1 MTKTTKVKVVDIFPQ
16 TKEII
21 ATYHIENQKLEH
33 ECELLQFQLDEVTEL
48 VATNLTK
55 LDSAELNVRFQL
67 NLENKGLNDKAEVI
81 QKMLEETNEAI
92 DILHLKFARMLID
105 ARHAEGRIRQQYN
118 ANNIVEKHKRAM
130 LEEINN
136 IAKQMK
142 EQYTEVAPDLRAI
155 FNHETVR
162 YHHPR
167 YSAMINFNDYSPTF
181 SAANNRVISR
191 SEIDNACA
199 GGDL

>member
-1 MTKTTKVKVVDIFPQ
+1 MTKTTKVKVDDIFPK

-21 ATYHIENQKLEH
+21 ASYHIEYQKLEH
-33 ECELLQFQLDEVTEL
+33 ERELLQMQLDEVTET
-48 VATNLTK
+48 VAINLAK
-55 LDSAELNVRFQL
+55 LDSAELNERLQL
-67 NLENKGLNDKAEVI
+67 NLENKGLKEKAEVI
-81 QKMLEETNEAI
+81 QKMLEENDEVI
-92 DILHLKFARMLID
+92 DMLHLKIARMLID
-105 ARHAEGRIRQQYN
+105 ARHAEGLIRQKYN
-118 ANNIVEKHKRAM
+118 ANDIVEKYKKAM
-130 LEEINN
+130 LEELNS

-142 EQYTEVAPDLRAI
+142 EQYTEVAPDLRAV

-191 SEIDNACA
+191 LEIDNARQ

>member
-1 MTKTTKVKVVDIFPQ
+1 MTKTTKVKVEDIFPQ

-33 ECELLQFQLDEVTEL
+33 ERELLQIQLDEVTET
-48 VATNLTK
+48 VAINLAK
-55 LDSAELNVRFQL
+55 LDSAELNVRLQL

-81 QKMLEETNEAI
+81 QKMLEENSEANN
-92 DILHLKFARMLID
+92 LMHLKFARMLID
-105 ARHAEGRIRQQYN
+105 VRHAEGRIRHKYN
-118 ANNIVEKHKRAM
+118 ANDIVEKHKKAM

-142 EQYTEVAPDLRAI
+142 EQYTEVAPDLRAV
-155 FNHETVR
+155 FSHETVR
-162 YHHPR
+162 YYHPR
-167 YSAMINFNDYSPTF
+167 YSAMINFNDYSPTY
-181 SAANNRVISR
+181 SAVNNRVISR